1 MNRTQLQQNRNNMY
15 HRGSNTPRYQRHHQS
30 KPDRSFEESSDSAFF
45 LGKLNKH
52 LDRETIYRAL
62 TAEARRMNFYVRK
75 LDMPYG
81 DSRYKTGNKGYAF
94 VHCRTRE
101 EATRM
106 ISKGQIKLNN
116 QFCEIKPYGGRMDT
130 DSGSSSQNQ
139 LGGGGS
145 GGGHDSGVT
154 TGWNTPRN
162 PSWTK
167 QVSQEDFERKFEEIK
182 KFRQRTSTMSS
193 NSISENDDFSTNDN
207 NNTSQSIGELHSVEV
222 QHTSHHHQA
231 DIPEEIES
239 PPQPSEYVVQDST
252 NYSSVFTHENVTPF
266 ILAKQSEAINNCGM
280 SAEQFNMAFV
290 AFYEQR
296 LQELNQLQN
305 ADALAN
311 LQFGLYQKMQEIC
324 N

>member
-94 VHCRTRE
+94 VHTRTRE

-106 ISKGQIKLNN
+106 IKKGQIRLNN
-116 QFCEIKPYGGRMDT
+116 QFCEIKAYGGRMDT
-130 DSGSSSQNQ
+130 DSGTSTN
-139 LGGGGS
+139 LGGGL
-145 GGGHDSGVT
+145 DSGVN

-162 PSWTK
+162 SSWSK
-167 QVSQEDFERKFEEIK
+167 QVSQEEIERKVEAIGK
-182 KFRQRTSTMSS
+182 SYRQRTSTMSS
-193 NSISENDDFSTNDN
+193 NSISENDDPYSYSNDN
-207 NNTSQSIGELHSVEV
+207 NNTSQSIDELHLEV
-222 QHTSHHHQA
+222 QHQP
-231 DIPEEIES
+231 DIPEEMETT
-239 PPQPSEYVVQDST
+239 PTGAVPSEYVIQDST
-252 NYSSVFTHENVTPF
+252 NYSSVFTHENVTPY
-266 ILAKQSEAINNCGM
+266 ILAKQTEAINSGM
-280 SAEQFNMAFV
+280 TAEQFNMAFV
-290 AFYEQR
+290 AFYEMR
-296 LQELNQLQN
+296 LQQLQITT
-305 ADALAN
+305 AEEVAN
-311 LQFGLYQKMQEIC
+311 LQFGLYQKMQQIC